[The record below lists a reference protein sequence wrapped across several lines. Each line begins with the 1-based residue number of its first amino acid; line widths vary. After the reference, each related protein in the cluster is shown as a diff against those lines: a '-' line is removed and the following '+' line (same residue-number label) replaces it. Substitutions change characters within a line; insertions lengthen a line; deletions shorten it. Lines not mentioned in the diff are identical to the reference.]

1 MSLNTLNTLRAEINR
16 LGFTPEEQNSLHKY
30 FIQNVEKL
38 DVIVTFLPDYPTDDD
53 KRGYF
58 KSLISTPTSMENISN
73 LFGQMNLSGSSSSEE
88 VSSFTFFTELVKV
101 MREDSEKTR
110 EVIKANMEVMA
121 RLERNTPEQSHETG
135 SITRARAYQSI
146 DFEGVDLGH
155 FLGESRPS
163 FDRLGKIDIYRNIET
178 YLNDKRAPTASE
190 EAVQEWFD
198 DLMKVLPKF
207 SSQAVVKDT
216 HTNAYLEGYKPDFSI
231 LLYED
236 AVNDVYIPMF
246 VCTLLEVKKRK
257 GPHSALA
264 SEDKGQLLDYI
275 NVLIQQQPLRVHFA
289 IFLSDG
295 FNFYVMGYN
304 RNTKQYSE
312 YTTNIAAGIRLFW
325 ALINDGSPF
334 TSLAGPRSVDFE
346 TDLLTEK
353 ISLKR
358 CLGEGASSTVY
369 EIDWKNISSAIKVF
383 NSDNNPNYEAK
394 ALIFLNKENIQ
405 NTPIYVTHDKRSIII
420 RPVCKRIGD
429 QFLVSHALQLLHLLK
444 RIHSMKIYHRDVRPE
459 NILLDKNTLIL
470 VDWGSSIQYPIGVNT
485 RIQYEGTITFA
496 SPDIL
501 NNDFGRYKPKA
512 SDDLHSF

>member
-1 MSLNTLNTLRAEINR
+1 MHTL
-16 LGFTPEEQNSLHKY
+16 
-30 FIQNVEKL
+30 
-38 DVIVTFLPDYPTDDD
+38 
-53 KRGYF
+53 
-58 KSLISTPTSMENISN
+58 
-73 LFGQMNLSGSSSSEE
+73 
-88 VSSFTFFTELVKV
+88 
-101 MREDSEKTR
+101 
-110 EVIKANMEVMA
+110 
-121 RLERNTPEQSHETG
+121 G

-146 DFEGVDLGH
+146 DFEAVGLEH

-163 FDRLGKIDIYRNIET
+163 FEQLGKIGIYGDIET
-178 YLNDKRAPTASE
+178 YLSDKRAPTTSE
-190 EAVQEWFD
+190 EAVQSWFD
-198 DLMKVLPKF
+198 DLMKALPTF
-207 SSQAVVKDT
+207 LSQAVVKDT
-216 HTNAYLEGYKPDFSI
+216 HTNTYLEGYKPDFSI
-231 LLYED
+231 FLNED
-236 AVNDVYIPMF
+236 AVNDVYISMF

-257 GPHSALA
+257 SPYSALA
-264 SEDKGQLLDYI
+264 NEDKGQLVDYI

-312 YTTNIAAGIRLFW
+312 YITNIAAGIRLFW

-346 TDLLTEK
+346 TDLLMEK

-383 NSDNNPNYEAK
+383 NPDYKPSYEAK
-394 ALIFLNKENIQ
+394 ALIFLNKEKIQ
-405 NTPIYVTHDKRSIII
+405 NIPIYVAHDKKSIII

-459 NILLDKNTLIL
+459 NILLDTNNNTLIL
-470 VDWGSSIQYPIGVNT
+470 VDWGSSIQYRNAHIP
-485 RIQYEGTITFA
+485 YEGTITFA

-501 NNDFGRYKPKA
+501 NNDFGLYKPKA
-512 SDDLHSF
+512 SDDLHSFVRTIYILRNPSKMPTVPYEDLPSKARAIKEYWSDKLDGRLWKEMVDAASQEDYNLLEKCCDVFKKR